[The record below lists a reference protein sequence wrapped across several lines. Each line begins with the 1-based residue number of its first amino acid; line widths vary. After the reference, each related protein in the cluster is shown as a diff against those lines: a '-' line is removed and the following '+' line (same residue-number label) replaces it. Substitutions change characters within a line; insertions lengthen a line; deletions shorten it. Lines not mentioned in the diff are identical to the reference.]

1 MVLPPWF
8 HTFYSLT
15 STLSELPVCEPRH
28 FSTNDPSAPSSQ
40 PPSSILKSLS
50 LQSSL
55 TLGSPLSLLIQE
67 RQHSLVHLAA
77 FLVYIQA
84 VASWVLDGAQW
95 VDFSLNMSLQASGK
109 HCLGNQPNFPTL
121 ERIFVSLSPHSLMHR
136 WRTCAHPPTHMHAHK
151 PCDNTAYLFLRE
163 KCISPLS
170 ALNFPHVSSSL
181 LSVQAKVLTYTSL
194 STRVVRAGLLQ
205 SSQVE
210 CTVLVIFCFHFCLFV
225 CFAKVG
231 EIQLSHQLLTPS
243 LLSFAPFVSLRK
255 CVIVLF

>member
-1 MVLPPWF
+1 MVFPPWF

-15 STLSELPVCEPRH
+15 STLSELLVCKPRH

-40 PPSSILKSLS
+40 PSSSILKSLS

-67 RQHSLVHLAA
+67 RQHSLGHLAA
-77 FLVYIQA
+77 LLVYIQA

-95 VDFSLNMSLQASGK
+95 VDFSLNMSSQASGK

-136 WRTCAHPPTHMHAHK
+136 WRVCAHPPTHMHAHK
-151 PCDNTAYLFLRE
+151 PCDSTAYLFLRE
-163 KCISPLS
+163 KYIFLREKYISPLS
-170 ALNFPHVSSSL
+170 ALNFPHLSSSL
-181 LSVQAKVLTYTSL
+181 LSVQAKVLTYMSL

-205 SSQVE
+205 SSQME

-225 CFAKVG
+225 
-231 EIQLSHQLLTPS
+231 LL
-243 LLSFAPFVSLRK
+243 K
-255 CVIVLF
+255 